1 MLDFIELGL
10 DMKHIVA
17 MRSVSEIVV
26 FSECNAVVEL
36 AVNNG
41 SGNNGSCFGK

>member
-10 DMKHIVA
+10 DMKLVA

-41 SGNNGSCFGK
+41 SGDDGSCFGK